1 MDDDTNEVIQHGEA
15 RLVSSIVEGPC
26 NIDSNKFQA
35 KFQNTKT
42 VFVTSTTTTGNIQ
55 HDGLTGLAAAD
66 SICNERASSA
76 GLPGTYM
83 AWLSSGSASA
93 RDRLDCTHDDV
104 PFVRVDGVTVANDWA
119 DLVDGSLTA
128 RINRDENGNHLVGIR
143 RYGLKVWT
151 GTEDD
156 GGSGGGSNRHCS
168 GWTSI
173 GGNGLWVWTNEGLD
187 SEDPEACS
195 GGKRLYCFQQ
205 VSVAIKLDGL
215 AQTICLRVLRVHAH
229 GLGSFQIAILLQNV
243 LLGRMSQEANVLQQ
257 VMHYWQKFMAPNMLM
272 LQWKLVTMNIFR
284 EYNLHLRGIHFRS
297 V

>member
-128 RINRDENGNHLVGIR
+128 RINRDENGKLYQGWGVQ
-143 RYGLKVWT
+143 VWT
-151 GTEDD
+151 GTYNSGAAWTIN
-156 GGSGGGSNRHCS
+156 GGRHCS
-168 GWTSI
+168 GWTSTS
-173 GGNGLWVWTNEGLD
+173 GNGRFGWSNNAGWTQQND
-187 SEDPEACS
+187 APCS

-205 VSVAIKLDGL
+205 VSVAVTLDGL
-215 AQTICLRVLRVHAH
+215 AQTICLRVLRVRTH
-229 GLGSFQIAILLQNV
+229 GLGSFQIAILLHNV

-257 VMHYWQKFMAPNMLM
+257 AMHYWQKFMAQNMLM
-272 LQWKLVTMNIFR
+272 L
-284 EYNLHLRGIHFRS
+284 
-297 V
+297 